1 MEKTAAIIPIKKE
14 RDRSTFI
21 GGSDLPAI
29 LGLSRW
35 KSPSTLWEEKKGLA
49 PAQKPLEHLDWGHRL
64 EPIIL
69 DVAQEKIG
77 APILSRNA
85 IFQHPELPHFCT
97 EVDGLIQGVTPID
110 AKTSASRG
118 SWGDEWTDDVP
129 YEYLI
134 QVTWQIGIMRETGS
148 RADHGKIAALICG
161 SSLKIFNIAFDE
173 ILFSHLLDAAQLFW
187 ASLQREKKPDAL
199 LTPLK
204 FEPMSS
210 VEATDNILDI
220 VHKLQTYKSLKADA
234 EILMEE
240 LKNFMGEKERLT
252 KDGEVLATYKPQ
264 SSSRPDL
271 EAIYKQYPES
281 KEMKKSSTFKVLRIK
296 SGEKNGN

>member
-1 MEKTAAIIPIKKE
+1 MKKTATPIKTE
-14 RDRSTFI
+14 RDRRTFI

-49 PAQKPLEHLDWGHRL
+49 PAQKPLEHLAWGHRL

-69 DVAQEKIG
+69 DVAQERIG

-85 IFQHPELPHFCT
+85 IFQHPEMPNFCT
-97 EVDGLIQGVTPID
+97 EVDGLIKGIVPID

-118 SWGDEWTDDVP
+118 SWGDEGTDDVP

-134 QVTWQIGIMRETGS
+134 QVTWQIGIMREAGS
-148 RADHGKIAALICG
+148 KVDHGKIAALICG
-161 SSLKIFNIAFDE
+161 SSLKIFEVEFDNK
-173 ILFSHLLDAAQLFW
+173 LFSHLLDAAQLFW
-187 ASLQREKKPDAL
+187 TSLQRDQKPDAL

-204 FEPMSS
+204 FDPMSS
-210 VEATDNILDI
+210 IEATDNILEM
-220 VHKLQTYKSLKADA
+220 VHKLQRYRALKGES
-234 EILMEE
+234 EILLEE
-240 LKNFMGEKERLT
+240 IKTFMGEKERLT
-252 KDGEVLATYKPQ
+252 RGGEVLATYKPQ
-264 SSSRPDL
+264 TSTRADL
-271 EAIYKQYPES
+271 EAIYNEYPEA

-296 SGEKNGN
+296 TGEKNGH